1 MPLKGP
7 ASVYGRSQVADFI
20 CPDNGYRGTQLRRG
34 IVPKDHMKENYRQ
47 LRQKQL
53 QNRDDY
59 VNKIK
64 SKPESFS
71 KLIEFKNVESRVYQE
86 RELSEN
92 NIPQTARTNDS
103 VFLMKGANNRRLLNQ
118 VKKGQEARRQV
129 EKNMKTAE
137 YYSTAQRPSTPR
149 KDPVPKAN
157 EIAQLAP
164 RSQSNWITSNKIR
177 MQTQMSSSTTGSR
190 VLDQASNGQK
200 PAPKHKSFG
209 KVPSYLTQRKTEM
222 RMQRE
227 HEEAMKP
234 DKDCPPGMMLM
245 PNEERLATLDTL
257 HQSKEECVRQLS
269 KMPIAIETL
278 SLKEKQHSLE
288 CKLKEIDNAIN
299 LFSKPKVFITR
310 D

>member
-1 MPLKGP
+1 MPLKGA
-7 ASVYGRSQVADFI
+7 ASVYGRTQVADFI
-20 CPDNGYRGTQLRRG
+20 CPDNGYRGTQLRKG

-53 QNRDDY
+53 QNRDDQIS
-59 VNKIK
+59 KMR

-71 KLIEFKNVESRVYQE
+71 KLIEFKNIESRVYQE
-86 RELSEN
+86 REISEN

-118 VKKGQEARRQV
+118 VRKGQEARRQV
-129 EKNMKTAE
+129 EKQLESAE
-137 YYSTAQRPSTPR
+137 YYSTAKRPSTPR
-149 KDPVPKAN
+149 KDAVPKAN
-157 EIAQLAP
+157 EIADLAP
-164 RSQSNWITSNKIR
+164 RSQENWVASNKLR
-177 MQTQMSSSTTGSR
+177 MQTQMSSSTTSSKL
-190 VLDQASNGQK
+190 LDRSSNGKK

-222 RMQRE
+222 KLLKER
-227 HEEAMKP
+227 EEAMKP
-234 DKDCPPGMMLM
+234 DKDCPPGMTLM
-245 PNEERLATLDTL
+245 PNEERLATLETL
-257 HQSKEECVRQLS
+257 QQSKEECISQLS

-299 LFSKPKVFITR
+299 LFSKPKVFISR